1 VHDSIEYNKL
11 EKFINMN
18 KKNITNEKKSKKKID
33 KKKDKKNFD
42 FISFELARQ
51 KYDLAIIPG

>member
-1 VHDSIEYNKL
+1 
-11 EKFINMN
+11 MN

>member
-18 KKNITNEKKSKKKID
+18 KKNITNEKKVKKKID
-33 KKKDKKNFD
+33 KKKKKNFD
-42 FISFELARQ
+42 FISFKLARQ